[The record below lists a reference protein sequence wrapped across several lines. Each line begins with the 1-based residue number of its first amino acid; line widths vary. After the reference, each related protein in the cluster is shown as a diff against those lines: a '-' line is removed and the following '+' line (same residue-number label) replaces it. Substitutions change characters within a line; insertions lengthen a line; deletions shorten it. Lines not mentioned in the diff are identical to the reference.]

1 MCGGE
6 VAEMSAIEFNQVSK
20 HFKNF
25 SLREISFELPSG
37 YIMGYVGQN
46 GAGKTTSINLI
57 TGMYKLEEG
66 NIQVAG
72 MSVKDNLVEVKKAV
86 GYIGDES
93 YYYPEFKIRDVRSIM
108 KSFYDSFDVGE
119 FNRYVKQWK
128 LPEQKKIGEFSK
140 GMKIKLMFAGV
151 LARETKIL
159 LLDEATSGLD
169 PVTREE
175 ILGILQRYIED
186 GQHSVLF
193 STHIMEDLEQI
204 ADYIFYIENGRKIF
218 CETKEELLE
227 SYALVKGGVEEVER
241 VKDKGVIGI
250 TESEV
255 GFWGILPIERAVGLP
270 KGLLLKKPTINQIV
284 VAYQKEAK
292 GMKEGRESV

>member
-1 MCGGE
+1 MN
-6 VAEMSAIEFNQVSK
+6 ALEFNQVSK

-25 SLREISFELPSG
+25 SLRNISFELPNG

-57 TGMYKLEEG
+57 TGLYKLAEG
-66 NIQVAG
+66 SIQVEGVSMKENPLA
-72 MSVKDNLVEVKKAV
+72 VKNMI

-93 YYYPEFKIRDVRSIM
+93 YYYPDFKIKDVRAIM
-108 KSFYDSFDVGE
+108 KSFYRSFDVE
-119 FNRYVKQWK
+119 KFNRYVGQWN
-128 LPEQKKIGEFSK
+128 LPEGKKIGEFSR

-151 LARETKIL
+151 LARETKVL

-175 ILGILQRYIED
+175 ILEILQKYIED
-186 GQHSVLF
+186 GERSVLF

-204 ADYIFYIENGRKIF
+204 ADFIFFIENGEKVF

-227 SYALVKGGVEEVER
+227 SYALVKGGLEDAEKVS
-241 VKDKGVIGI
+241 DKGMIGM
-250 TESEV
+250 TKSEV
-255 GFWGILPIERAVGLP
+255 GFQGVLPVERAVGLP
-270 KGLLLKKPTINQIV
+270 KDILIEKPTVNQIV
-284 VAYQKEAK
+284 VAYQKDAK
-292 GMKEGRESV
+292 KRRNLYELA

>member
-1 MCGGE
+1 MN
-6 VAEMSAIEFNQVSK
+6 ALEFNQVSK

-25 SLREISFELPSG
+25 SLRDISFSLPNG

-57 TGMYKLEEG
+57 TGLYKLHEG
-66 NIQVAG
+66 NIRVAG
-72 MSVKDNLVEVKKAV
+72 MSVSENPTEVKKAV

-93 YYYPEFKIRDVRSIM
+93 YYYPDFKINDVRSIM
-108 KSFYDSFDVGE
+108 KDFYEDFDTEKFDG
-119 FNRYVKQWK
+119 FIRQWN
-128 LPEQKKIGEFSK
+128 LPEGKKIGEFSK
-140 GMKIKLMFAGV
+140 GMKIKLMFAGT

-175 ILGILQRYIED
+175 ILDILQSYIED
-186 GQHSVLF
+186 GRHSVLF

-204 ADYIFYIENGRKIF
+204 ADYIFYIEKGEKVF

-227 SYALVKGGVEEVER
+227 NYALVKGGPDDLER
-241 VKDKGVIGI
+241 VRDRGMIGV

-255 GFWGILPIERAVGLP
+255 GFQGIMLIEKAAGLP
-270 KGLLLKKPTINQIV
+270 KGILLEKPTVNQIV

-292 GMKEGRESV
+292 KNRRKGGVL

>member
-1 MCGGE
+1 MK
-6 VAEMSAIEFNQVSK
+6 MSAIEFNQVSK

-25 SLREISFELPSG
+25 SLRDISFELPNG
-37 YIMGYVGQN
+37 YIMGYVGKN

-57 TGMYKLEEG
+57 TGLYKLEEG
-66 NIQVAG
+66 SIRVAG
-72 MSVKDNLVEVKKAV
+72 MSVKENLLGVKKAI

-93 YYYPEFKIRDVRSIM
+93 YYYPEFKIKDVRSIM
-108 KSFYDSFDVGE
+108 KNFYDSFDVE
-119 FNRYVKQWK
+119 KFSRYVKQWN
-128 LPEQKKIGEFSK
+128 LPEEKKIGEFSK

-186 GQHSVLF
+186 GEHSVLF

-204 ADYIFYIENGRKIF
+204 ADYIFYIENGEKIF

-227 SYALVKGGVEEVER
+227 SYALVKGGLEEAER
-241 VKDKGVIGI
+241 VKDKGLIGI
-250 TESEV
+250 TKSEV
-255 GFWGILPIERAVGLP
+255 GFQGILPIEKAVGLP
-270 KGLLLKKPTINQIV
+270 KELLLEKPTVNQIV

-292 GMKEGRESV
+292 GMKEGRVSA

>member
-108 KSFYDSFDVGE
+108 KSFYDSF
-119 FNRYVKQWK
+119 
-128 LPEQKKIGEFSK
+128 
-140 GMKIKLMFAGV
+140 
-151 LARETKIL
+151 T
-159 LLDEATSGLD
+159 
-169 PVTREE
+169 
-175 ILGILQRYIED
+175 
-186 GQHSVLF
+186 
-193 STHIMEDLEQI
+193 
-204 ADYIFYIENGRKIF
+204 
-218 CETKEELLE
+218 
-227 SYALVKGGVEEVER
+227 
-241 VKDKGVIGI
+241 
-250 TESEV
+250 
-255 GFWGILPIERAVGLP
+255 
-270 KGLLLKKPTINQIV
+270 
-284 VAYQKEAK
+284 
-292 GMKEGRESV
+292 

>member
-93 YYYPEFKIRDVRSIM
+93 YY
-108 KSFYDSFDVGE
+108 
-119 FNRYVKQWK
+119 
-128 LPEQKKIGEFSK
+128 
-140 GMKIKLMFAGV
+140 
-151 LARETKIL
+151 
-159 LLDEATSGLD
+159 
-169 PVTREE
+169 
-175 ILGILQRYIED
+175 
-186 GQHSVLF
+186 
-193 STHIMEDLEQI
+193 
-204 ADYIFYIENGRKIF
+204 
-218 CETKEELLE
+218 
-227 SYALVKGGVEEVER
+227 
-241 VKDKGVIGI
+241 
-250 TESEV
+250 
-255 GFWGILPIERAVGLP
+255 
-270 KGLLLKKPTINQIV
+270 
-284 VAYQKEAK
+284 
-292 GMKEGRESV
+292 

>member
-1 MCGGE
+1 MN
-6 VAEMSAIEFNQVSK
+6 ALEFNQVSK

-25 SLREISFELPSG
+25 SLRNISFELPNG

-57 TGMYKLEEG
+57 TGLYKLAEG
-66 NIQVAG
+66 SIQVEGVSMKENPLA
-72 MSVKDNLVEVKKAV
+72 VKNMI

-93 YYYPEFKIRDVRSIM
+93 YYYPDFKIKDVRAIM
-108 KSFYDSFDVGE
+108 KSFYRSFDVE
-119 FNRYVKQWK
+119 KFNRYVGQWN
-128 LPEQKKIGEFSK
+128 LPEGKKIGEFSR

-151 LARETKIL
+151 LARETKVL

-175 ILGILQRYIED
+175 ILEILQKYIED
-186 GQHSVLF
+186 GERSVLF

-204 ADYIFYIENGRKIF
+204 ADFIFFIENGEKVF

-227 SYALVKGGVEEVER
+227 SYALVKGGLEDVEKVS
-241 VKDKGVIGI
+241 DKGMIGM
-250 TESEV
+250 TKSEV
-255 GFWGILPIERAVGLP
+255 GFQGVLPVERAVGLP
-270 KGLLLKKPTINQIV
+270 KDILIEKPTVNQIV
-284 VAYQKEAK
+284 VAYQKDAK
-292 GMKEGRESV
+292 KRRNLYELA